1 LPPATASIS
10 DERVFVRILAAN
22 DDGIAAPGL
31 AELASAAAA
40 ALGAELW
47 VVAPER
53 KWTAASHQLSF
64 DQDLALSRVGERA
77 YTCSGSPADCV
88 VAAMTVLFAD
98 EPRPDLVLA
107 GINDGRNVAEDI
119 AYSGTMAIGREA
131 AFWGVP
137 AISISRVKGAVRR
150 TGDDM
155 ALRTLLRVLADTRGE
170 WAGGGHWLGVNLPA
184 ALPAPVVQAA
194 IGRDKIASAS
204 DVVERTPERIRYR
217 LRRGRGHASTAG
229 DENAAIDAGNIVIV
243 RHGWANAAALP
254 DAFVALC
261 NRALR

>member
-1 LPPATASIS
+1 
-10 DERVFVRILAAN
+10 VRILAAN

-31 AELASAAAA
+31 TELTSAAAA

-47 VVAPER
+47 VVAPQC

-64 DQDLALSRVGERA
+64 DQDLVLSRVGERA
-77 YTCSGSPADCV
+77 YACSGSPADCV

-98 EPRPDLVLA
+98 EPKPDLVLA

-131 AFWGVP
+131 SFWGVP
-137 AISISRVKGAVRR
+137 AISVSRVKGAVRG
-150 TGDDM
+150 TGDDA
-155 ALRTLLRVLADTRGE
+155 ALRTLLRVLADARGK
-170 WAGGGHWLGVNLPA
+170 WAVDGHWLGVNLPA
-184 ALPAPVVQAA
+184 VLPAPIVQAA
-194 IGRDKIASAS
+194 IGRDKIASVS
-204 DVVERTPERIRYR
+204 DVVERSPDRIRYR
-217 LRRGRGHASTAG
+217 LRRGRAHASTGG

-243 RHGWANAAALP
+243 RHGWAETAALP
-254 DAFVALC
+254 EDLIALC

>member
-1 LPPATASIS
+1 V
-10 DERVFVRILAAN
+10 RVLAGN

-31 AELASAAAA
+31 AELTSAAAM

-64 DQDLALSRVGERA
+64 DQDLVLSRVGERA
-77 YTCSGSPADCV
+77 YACSGSPADCV

-98 EPRPDLVLA
+98 APKPDLVLA
-107 GINDGRNVAEDI
+107 GINDGRNVGEDL

-150 TGDDM
+150 TGDDA
-155 ALRTLLRVLADTRGE
+155 ALRALLRILADTRGE
-170 WAGGGHWLGVNLPA
+170 WAADGCWLGVNLPA
-184 ALPAPVVQAA
+184 ALPAPVMQAT

-204 DVVERTPERIRYR
+204 DVVARTPDRIRYR
-217 LRRGRGHASTAG
+217 LRRGRIHASTAG
-229 DENAAIDAGNIVIV
+229 DENAALDAGNIVIV
-243 RHGWANAAALP
+243 RHGWADTAALP
-254 DAFVALC
+254 EDLVALC

>member
-1 LPPATASIS
+1 M
-10 DERVFVRILAAN
+10 RILVSN
-22 DDGIAAPGL
+22 DDGIASPGL

-64 DQDLALSRVGERA
+64 DRDLALSRVGERA
-77 YTCSGSPADCV
+77 YACSGSPADGI
-88 VAAMTVLFAD
+88 VAAMTILFAD
-98 EPRPDLVLA
+98 GPRPDLVLA
-107 GINDGRNVAEDI
+107 GINDGRNVGEDI

-137 AISISRVKGAVRR
+137 AISISRVKDFVRG
-150 TGDDM
+150 TGDDA
-155 ALRTLLRVLADTRGE
+155 ALRALLRMLSETRGG
-170 WAGGGHWLGVNLPA
+170 WGSGGHWLGVNLPA
-184 ALPAPVVQAA
+184 TLPAPVVQAT

-204 DVVERTPERIRYR
+204 DVIERTPDRIRYR
-217 LRRGRGHASTAG
+217 LRRGRTHASTAG
-229 DENAAIDAGNIVIV
+229 DENAAINAGNIVIM
-243 RHGWANAAALP
+243 RHGWAETAVLP
-254 DAFVALC
+254 EDFVASC

>member
-1 LPPATASIS
+1 M
-10 DERVFVRILAAN
+10 RILAGN

-40 ALGAELW
+40 ALDAELW

-64 DQDLALSRVGERA
+64 DQDLVLSRVGERSYA
-77 YTCSGSPADCV
+77 CSGSPADCV

-98 EPRPDLVLA
+98 GPRPDLVLA
-107 GINDGRNVAEDI
+107 GINDGRNVGEDI

-137 AISISRVKGAVRR
+137 AISLSRVKGAVRG
-150 TGDDM
+150 TGDDA
-155 ALRTLLRVLADTRGE
+155 ALRALLRVLADTRGE
-170 WAGGGHWLGVNLPA
+170 WGVDGHWLGVNLPA

-204 DVVERTPERIRYR
+204 DVVMRTSDRIHYR
-217 LRRGRGHASTAG
+217 LRRGRAHASTAG
-229 DENAAIDAGNIVIV
+229 DENAAIADGNIVIV
-243 RHGWANAAALP
+243 RHGWAETAALP
-254 DAFVALC
+254 GDLVALC

>member
-1 LPPATASIS
+1 
-10 DERVFVRILAAN
+10 VRILAAN

-31 AELASAAAA
+31 TELTSAAAA
-40 ALGAELW
+40 ALGAEIW

-64 DQDLALSRVGERA
+64 DQDLTLSRAGERA
-77 YTCSGSPADCV
+77 YACSGSPADCV

-98 EPRPDLVLA
+98 EPKPDLVLA
-107 GINDGRNVAEDI
+107 GINDGRNVGEDI

-137 AISISRVKGAVRR
+137 AISISRVKGAVRG
-150 TGDDM
+150 TGDDA
-155 ALRTLLRVLADTRGE
+155 ALRALLRVLADTRDE
-170 WAGGGHWLGVNLPA
+170 WASGSHWLGVNLPA
-184 ALPAPVVQAA
+184 VLPAPIAQAV
-194 IGRDKIASAS
+194 IGRDKIATAS
-204 DVVERTPERIRYR
+204 DVVARSPDRIRYR
-217 LRRGRGHASTAG
+217 LRRGRAHASSAG

-243 RHGWANAAALP
+243 RHGWTKTDALSE
-254 DAFVALC
+254 DFIASC

>member
-1 LPPATASIS
+1 
-10 DERVFVRILAAN
+10 VRILAGN

-31 AELASAAAA
+31 AELTSAAAM

-64 DQDLALSRVGERA
+64 DQDLVLSRVGERA
-77 YTCSGSPADCV
+77 YACSGSPADCV

-98 EPRPDLVLA
+98 APKPDLVLA
-107 GINDGRNVAEDI
+107 GINDGRNVGEDL

-137 AISISRVKGAVRR
+137 AISISRVKGAVRGMR
-150 TGDDM
+150 DDA
-155 ALRTLLRVLADTRGE
+155 ALRALLRVLVDTRGE
-170 WAGGGHWLGVNLPA
+170 WAGDGHWLGVNLPA
-184 ALPAPVVQAA
+184 ALPARVLQAT

-204 DVVERTPERIRYR
+204 DVVARTPDRIRYR
-217 LRRGRGHASTAG
+217 LRRGRIHASIAG

-243 RHGWANAAALP
+243 RHGWADTTALP
-254 DAFVALC
+254 EDLVALC
-261 NRALR
+261 NRALP